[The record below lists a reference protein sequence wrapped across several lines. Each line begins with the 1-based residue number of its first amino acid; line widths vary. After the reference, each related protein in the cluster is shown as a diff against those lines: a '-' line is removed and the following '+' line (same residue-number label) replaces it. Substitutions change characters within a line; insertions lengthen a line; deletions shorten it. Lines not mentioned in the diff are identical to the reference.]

1 MQCLEVEDELEVA
14 IAALPGADGVAVHGV
29 HVHVDGQQVV
39 AALGAV
45 LEHGVE
51 KELGVDPLALQPA
64 LHVRERDHDGV
75 DGLVPDLGPQLVD
88 GQGWWGLRHRGSS
101 ALLQVTTGH

>member
-1 MQCLEVEDELEVA
+1 VSRSEDELEVA
-14 IAALPGADGVAVHGV
+14 VAALPRADGVAVHGV
-29 HVHVDGQQVV
+29 HVDVDGQQVV

-51 KELGVDPLALQPA
+51 EELGVDPLALQPA
-64 LHVRERDHDGV
+64 LHVGERDHDGV
-75 DGLVPDLGPQLVD
+75 DGPIPDLGPQLLE

-101 ALLQVTTGH
+101 AHLEVTTGH